1 MHKGMAIVND
11 RASNIG
17 RKESRSPEES
27 VREMLSGREISRLFD
42 VVLETEADVNER
54 KDISTAY
61 QKIMSLRQ
69 W

>member
-1 MHKGMAIVND
+1 MAGK
-11 RASNIG
+11 SLG
-17 RKESRSPEES
+17 Y
-27 VREMLSGREISRLFD
+27 LT
-42 VVLETEADVNER
+42 VVLETEADVNEG